1 MRISHVDAARRSQG
15 TFERKTGGV
24 QPGQHHNAAGRF
36 GPRPTPLQVRNALQ
50 LFACLQLLGPT
61 LRLARPAPAAL
72 APAAAQGMPGGVQAL
87 PGGPDYQILM
97 EPHAPVSSSLSGSL
111 HALGNG
117 ALGVCVVQPR
127 QCGRAL
133 LTTGVGMAVSML
145 GSAMLGFGAGRLT
158 AMDTAPAPRNE
169 AVMSPQA
176 LRADDVLALL
186 PPQAQTDVL
195 EIVRDCSGADACATP
210 RIHDVLA
217 RLPAAQQ
224 RALQCLMS
232 ESQLPA
238 LPAEPDSVSWPP
250 GAQAQIPAMDWMVQA
265 AELLGGLDHAEQL
278 QLQLDVERI
287 SQATLDAKQ
296 HAAMNRLGRRFDPAY
311 ERHINQARM
320 GAIRDRFEQD
330 GWQLQEQPF
339 LINATTELGEPG
351 LHNGRNLWLE
361 LSGAGPVERTLM
373 LMAHG
378 DVAGIASRSSGAW
391 ENASGVAAVLA
402 LLRRFR
408 DEGLPAGAKV
418 QVLITDLQQRGM
430 IGAKAFVQQC
440 LVDGTCPDLAV
451 NLDRLGWGNAL
462 ALSGTDRHALVSEAL
477 EFPEQRSARAVTA
490 LESSFA
496 EQMRLAA
503 PRFGLRLP
511 DTAAWRLPSDQVALQ
526 REGVAALGVTQTTAG
541 EMEQDVRFFD
551 AREHML
557 AAEQAVDWS
566 RYQDYD
572 ARRLEPQAQ
581 RAFRRQLDA
590 WRAARDDFGA
600 VGLPRAQR
608 IPNSAE
614 DQPDQVDA
622 RTAMRIVD
630 TVHAAARVWLRQP
643 AA

>member
-1 MRISHVDAARRSQG
+1 MRISHVDAVRRSQG
-15 TFERKTGGV
+15 TFERNTGGV
-24 QPGQHHNAAGRF
+24 QPGQHHNALGRF

-50 LFACLQLLGPT
+50 LFVCLQAIAPA
-61 LRLARPAPAAL
+61 LRLGQPALPAPA
-72 APAAAQGMPGGVQAL
+72 PGMPGGVQAL
-87 PGGPDYQILM
+87 PGAPDYQMLM
-97 EPHAPVSSSLSGSL
+97 EPQTSAPSPLSSSL

-117 ALGVCVVQPR
+117 ALGACVVQPR

-133 LTTGVGMAVSML
+133 LTTGVGMGISML
-145 GSAMLGFGAGRLT
+145 GSAMVGFGAGRLT
-158 AMDTAPAPRNE
+158 AVDTATAPGNE
-169 AVMSPQA
+169 APSPQA
-176 LRADDVLALL
+176 LRADEVLALL
-186 PPQAQTDVL
+186 PPAAQTDVL
-195 EIVRDCSGADACATP
+195 EILRECSGAEACATP

-217 RLPAAQQ
+217 RLPVIQQ

-232 ESQLPA
+232 ESQLPSS
-238 LPAEPDSVSWPP
+238 PVEPEPEASSWPP

-265 AELLGGLDHAEQL
+265 AEVLGGLDHAEQL
-278 QLQLDVERI
+278 QLQLDVEQI

-296 HAAMNRLGRRFDPAY
+296 HAAVNRLGRRFDPAY

-320 GAIRDRFEQD
+320 AAIRNRFEQD
-330 GWQLQEQPF
+330 GWQLREQDF
-339 LINATTELGEPG
+339 LINATTDLGGPG

-361 LSGAGPVERTLM
+361 LAGPGPAERTLM

-408 DEGLPAGAKV
+408 DDGLPPGARV

-477 EFPEQRSARAVTA
+477 EFPEQRNARAVTE
-490 LESSFA
+490 LEVTFA

-511 DTAAWRLPSDQVALQ
+511 DTAAWRLPSDQIALQ
-526 REGVAALGVTQTTAG
+526 RAGVAALGVTQSTAG
-541 EMEQDVRFFD
+541 EMEHDVRFYE

-557 AAEQAVDWS
+557 AAEQGVDWA
-566 RYQDYD
+566 RYPEYNTGQ
-572 ARRLEPQAQ
+572 LEPQEQ

-590 WRAARDDFGA
+590 WRAARNDFGA
-600 VGLPRAQR
+600 VGLPRAMR
-608 IPNSAE
+608 VPTSAE

-622 RTAMRIVD
+622 RTAMRVVD
-630 TVHAAARVWLRQP
+630 TVHAAAQVWLRQP

>member
-24 QPGQHHNAAGRF
+24 QPGQHHNALGRF

-50 LFACLQLLGPT
+50 LFACLQLVGPA
-61 LRLARPAPAAL
+61 LRLGQPALPAP
-72 APAAAQGMPGGVQAL
+72 AQGMPGGVQAL
-87 PGGPDYQILM
+87 PGAPDYQMLM
-97 EPHAPVSSSLSGSL
+97 EPEAPTTSSLSNSL
-111 HALGNG
+111 QGLGNG

-133 LTTGVGMAVSML
+133 LSTGVGVGISML
-145 GSAMLGFGAGRLT
+145 GSAMVGFGAGRLT
-158 AMDTAPAPRNE
+158 AMDTAPAPSNE
-169 AVMSPQA
+169 AVMSPQT

-186 PPQAQTDVL
+186 PPAAQTDVL
-195 EIVRDCSGADACATP
+195 EIVRECSGAEACATP

-217 RLPAAQQ
+217 RLPAIQQ
-224 RALQCLMS
+224 RALHCLMS

-238 LPAEPDSVSWPP
+238 SAVGPELEASSWPP
-250 GAQAQIPAMDWMVQA
+250 GAQAQMPAMDWMVQA
-265 AELLGGLDHAEQL
+265 AEVLGGLDHAEQL
-278 QLQLDVERI
+278 QLQLDVEQI

-296 HAAMNRLGRRFDPAY
+296 HAAVNRLGRRFDPAY

-320 GAIRDRFEQD
+320 AAIRDRFEQD
-330 GWQLQEQPF
+330 GWQLQKQDF
-339 LINATTELGEPG
+339 LINATTDLGEPG

-361 LSGAGPVERTLM
+361 LAGPGPAERTLM

-408 DEGLPAGAKV
+408 DDGLPAGARV

-462 ALSGTDRHALVSEAL
+462 AISGTDRHGLVSEAV
-477 EFPEQRSARAVTA
+477 EFPEQRNARAVTE
-490 LESSFA
+490 LESRFA

-526 REGVAALGVTQTTAG
+526 REGVAALGVTQSTDR
-541 EMEQDVRFFD
+541 EMEHDVRFYE

-557 AAEQAVDWS
+557 AAEAAVDWA
-566 RYQDYD
+566 RYPEYNTGQ
-572 ARRLEPQAQ
+572 LEPQEQ

-590 WRAARDDFGA
+590 WRNARTEFGA
-600 VGLPRAQR
+600 VGLPRAMR
-608 IPNSAE
+608 VPNSAE

-622 RTAMRIVD
+622 RTAMRVVD
-630 TVHAAARVWLRQP
+630 TVHAAAQVWLRQP

>member
-1 MRISHVDAARRSQG
+1 MRISHVDAVRRSQG
-15 TFERKTGGV
+15 TFERNTGGV
-24 QPGQHHNAAGRF
+24 QPGQHHNALGRF

-50 LFACLQLLGPT
+50 LFVCLQAIAPA
-61 LRLARPAPAAL
+61 LRLGQAALPAPA
-72 APAAAQGMPGGVQAL
+72 PGMPGGVQAL
-87 PGGPDYQILM
+87 PGAPDYQMLM
-97 EPHAPVSSSLSGSL
+97 EPQTSAPSPLSSSL

-117 ALGVCVVQPR
+117 ALGACVVQPR

-133 LTTGVGMAVSML
+133 LTTGVGMGISML
-145 GSAMLGFGAGRLT
+145 GSAMVGFGAGRLT
-158 AMDTAPAPRNE
+158 AVDTATAPGNE
-169 AVMSPQA
+169 APSPQA

-186 PPQAQTDVL
+186 PPAAQTDVL
-195 EIVRDCSGADACATP
+195 EIVRECSGAEACATP

-217 RLPAAQQ
+217 RLPAIQQ

-232 ESQLPA
+232 ESQLPSS
-238 LPAEPDSVSWPP
+238 PVEPEVSSWPP
-250 GAQAQIPAMDWMVQA
+250 GAQAQMPAMDWMVQA
-265 AELLGGLDHAEQL
+265 AEVLGGLDHAEQL
-278 QLQLDVERI
+278 QLQLDVEQI
-287 SQATLDAKQ
+287 SQATLDARQ
-296 HAAMNRLGRRFDPAY
+296 HAAVNRLGRRFDPAY

-320 GAIRDRFEQD
+320 AAIRNRFEQD
-330 GWQLQEQPF
+330 GWQLREQDF
-339 LINATTELGEPG
+339 LINATTDLGEPG

-361 LSGAGPVERTLM
+361 LAGPGPAERTLM

-402 LLRRFR
+402 LLCRFR
-408 DEGLPAGAKV
+408 DDGLPPGARV

-477 EFPEQRSARAVTA
+477 EFPEQRNARAVTE
-490 LESSFA
+490 LEVRFA

-511 DTAAWRLPSDQVALQ
+511 DTAAWRLPSDQIALQ
-526 REGVAALGVTQTTAG
+526 RAGVAALGVTQSTAG
-541 EMEQDVRFFD
+541 EMEHDVRFYE

-557 AAEQAVDWS
+557 AAEQGVDWA
-566 RYQDYD
+566 RYPEYNTGQ
-572 ARRLEPQAQ
+572 LEPQEQ

-590 WRAARDDFGA
+590 WRAARNDFGA
-600 VGLPRAQR
+600 VGLPRAMR
-608 IPNSAE
+608 VPTSAE

-622 RTAMRIVD
+622 RTAMRVVD
-630 TVHAAARVWLRQP
+630 TVHAAAQVWLRQP

>member
-15 TFERKTGGV
+15 TFERRTGGV
-24 QPGQHHNAAGRF
+24 QPGQHHNALGRF

-50 LFACLQLLGPT
+50 LFACLQVIGPA
-61 LRLARPAPAAL
+61 LRLARPALPA
-72 APAAAQGMPGGVQAL
+72 PAQGMPGGVQAL
-87 PGGPDYQILM
+87 PGAPDYQMLM
-97 EPHAPVSSSLSGSL
+97 EPQVPAPSPLSSSL

-127 QCGRAL
+127 QCGSAL
-133 LTTGVGMAVSML
+133 LSTGVGIGLSMA
-145 GSAMLGFGAGRLT
+145 GSAIAGFGLGRLT
-158 AMDTAPAPRNE
+158 AMDTTPAPANE
-169 AVMSPQA
+169 APMSPQA

-195 EIVRDCSGADACATP
+195 EIVRDCSGAETCATP

-217 RLPAAQQ
+217 RLPAVQQ

-232 ESQLPA
+232 ESQLPV
-238 LPAEPDSVSWPP
+238 LPVEPDASSWPP
-250 GAQAQIPAMDWMVQA
+250 GAQAQMPAMDWMVQA
-265 AELLGGLDHAEQL
+265 AELLGALDHAEQL
-278 QLQLDVERI
+278 QLQLDVEQI
-287 SQATLDAKQ
+287 SQATLDAKH
-296 HAAMNRLGRRFDPAY
+296 HAAVNRLGRRFDPAY

-320 GAIRDRFEQD
+320 DAIRDRFQQD
-330 GWQLQEQPF
+330 GFQLQEQAF
-339 LINATTELGEPG
+339 LINATTDLGEPG
-351 LHNGRNLWLE
+351 LHNGRNLWLQMD
-361 LSGAGPVERTLM
+361 GPGPAERTLM

-391 ENASGVAAVLA
+391 ENASGVAGVLA

-408 DEGLPAGAKV
+408 NDGLPAGARV

-462 ALSGTDRHALVSEAL
+462 ALSGTDRHALVSEAA
-477 EFPEQRSARAVTA
+477 EFPEQRNARAVGA
-490 LESSFA
+490 LEARFA

-503 PRFGLRLP
+503 PRYGLRLP
-511 DTAAWRLPSDQVALQ
+511 DTANWRLPSDQVALQ
-526 REGVAALGVTQTTAG
+526 REGVAALGVTQSTDR
-541 EMEQDVRFFD
+541 EMEHDVRFFE

-557 AAEQAVDWS
+557 AAEAAVDWA
-566 RYQDYD
+566 RYPEYN
-572 ARRLEPQAQ
+572 ARQLDPQEQ
-581 RAFRRQLDA
+581 QTFRRQLDA
-590 WRAARDDFGA
+590 WRTARDDFGA
-600 VGLPRAQR
+600 VGLPRAMR
-608 IPNSAE
+608 VPNSAE

-622 RTAMRIVD
+622 RTAMRVVD
-630 TVHAAARVWLRQP
+630 TVHAAAQVWLRQP

>member
-1 MRISHVDAARRSQG
+1 MRISHVDAARQSQG

-24 QPGQHHNAAGRF
+24 QPGQHHNALGRF

-50 LFACLQLLGPT
+50 LFACLQAIGPA
-61 LRLARPAPAAL
+61 LRLAQPAL
-72 APAAAQGMPGGVQAL
+72 PAAAQGVPGGVQAL
-87 PGGPDYQILM
+87 PGAPDYQMLM
-97 EPHAPVSSSLSGSL
+97 ETQAPATSSLSGSL

-127 QCGRAL
+127 QCGTAL
-133 LTTGVGMAVSML
+133 LSTGVGIGLSLA
-145 GSAMLGFGAGRLT
+145 GSAIAGFGLGRLT
-158 AMDTAPAPRNE
+158 AMDTAPAGADETMR
-169 AVMSPQA
+169 SPQA
-176 LRADDVLALL
+176 LRADEVLALL

-195 EIVRDCSGADACATP
+195 EIVRDCSGAEACATP

-217 RLPAAQQ
+217 RLPAIQQ

-232 ESQLPA
+232 ESQQPA
-238 LPAEPDSVSWPP
+238 VPVEPDASSWPP
-250 GAQAQIPAMDWMVQA
+250 GARAQIPAMDWMLQA
-265 AELLGGLDHAEQL
+265 AEVLGGLDHAEQL
-278 QLQLDVERI
+278 QLQLDVEQI
-287 SQATLDAKQ
+287 SQVTLDAKQ
-296 HAAMNRLGRRFDPAY
+296 HAAMHRLGRRFDPAY
-311 ERHINQARM
+311 ERHINQARLT
-320 GAIRDRFEQD
+320 AIRDRFAQE

-339 LINATTELGEPG
+339 LINATTDLGEPG

-361 LSGAGPVERTLM
+361 LTGPGPAERTLM

-430 IGAKAFVQQC
+430 IGAKAFVQEC
-440 LVDGTCPDLAV
+440 LVNGTCPDLAV

-462 ALSGTDRHALVSEAL
+462 ALSGTDRHSLVSEAL
-477 EFPEQRSARAVTA
+477 DFPEQRSARAVTA

-511 DTAAWRLPSDQVALQ
+511 DNAAWRLPSDQIALQ
-526 REGVAALGVTQTTAG
+526 RAGVAAVGITQSTAG
-541 EMEQDVRFFD
+541 EMEHDVRFYE

-557 AAEQAVDWS
+557 AAEAGVDWA
-566 RYQDYD
+566 RYPEYN
-572 ARRLEPQAQ
+572 ARQLQPQEQ
-581 RAFRRQLDA
+581 RTFQRQLDA
-590 WRAARDDFGA
+590 WRNARNAFGA
-600 VGLPRAQR
+600 VGLPRAMR
-608 IPNSAE
+608 VPNSAD

-622 RTAMRIVD
+622 RTALRVID
-630 TVHAAARVWLRQP
+630 TVHAAAQVWLRQP
-643 AA
+643 VV

>member
-1 MRISHVDAARRSQG
+1 MRISHVDAVRRSQG

-24 QPGQHHNAAGRF
+24 QPGQHHNALGRF

-50 LFACLQLLGPT
+50 LFACLQMIGPA
-61 LRLARPAPAAL
+61 LRLARPALPAAV
-72 APAAAQGMPGGVQAL
+72 QGVPGGVQAL
-87 PGGPDYQILM
+87 PGAPDYRMLM
-97 EPHAPVSSSLSGSL
+97 EQDAPAPSALSGSL
-111 HALGNG
+111 HTLGNG

-127 QCGRAL
+127 QCGRAV
-133 LTTGVGMAVSML
+133 LTTGVGMGISML
-145 GSAMLGFGAGRLT
+145 GSAMTGFGLGRLT
-158 AMDTAPAPRNE
+158 AMDSAPAPAEE
-169 AVMSPQA
+169 AQRSPQA
-176 LRADDVLALL
+176 LHADEVLALL

-195 EIVRDCSGADACATP
+195 EIVRECQGGEACATP

-217 RLPAAQQ
+217 RLPAVQQ

-238 LPAEPDSVSWPP
+238 LPEPDAASWPP
-250 GAQAQIPAMDWMVQA
+250 GAQAQIPALDWMVQA

-278 QLQLDVERI
+278 QMQLDVDQI

-296 HAAMNRLGRRFDPAY
+296 HAALNRLGRRFDPAY
-311 ERHINQARM
+311 ERHINQARRA
-320 GAIRDRFEQD
+320 AICDRFEQD
-330 GWQLQEQPF
+330 GWQLQEQAF
-339 LINATTELGEPG
+339 LINATTDMGEPG

-361 LSGAGPVERTLM
+361 LAGPGPAERTLM

-408 DEGLPAGAKV
+408 DEGLPAGARV

-477 EFPEQRSARAVTA
+477 EFPEQRSARAVTT

-496 EQMRLAA
+496 EQMRAAA

-541 EMEQDVRFFD
+541 EMEHDIRFFE

-557 AAEQAVDWS
+557 AAEAAVDWAH
-566 RYQDYD
+566 YPEYN
-572 ARRLEPQAQ
+572 ARQLEPQEQ

-590 WRAARDDFGA
+590 WRNARNDFGT
-600 VGLPRAQR
+600 VGLPRAMR
-608 IPNSAE
+608 VPNSAE

-622 RTAMRIVD
+622 RTALRVVD
-630 TVHAAARVWLRQP
+630 TVHAAAQVWLRQP